1 MDREKRSV
9 HRGEA
14 GEGEGGEEAGQR
26 HLTGCQS
33 PRAVLFPGP
42 VGDEPGRK
50 KGGAGPLEGEPGEAP
65 PGRSGGEPG
74 LAGWPGAAAAAGWA
88 VEE

>member
-1 MDREKRSV
+1 M

-14 GEGEGGEEAGQR
+14 EEGEVGEEAGQR
-26 HLTGCQS
+26 HLTAGQC

-42 VGDEPGRK
+42 VGDELGRK

-65 PGRSGGEPG
+65 RGRSGGEPG
-74 LAGWPGAAAAAGWA
+74 PAGWPCAAAGGA

>member
-9 HRGEA
+9 RRGEA
-14 GEGEGGEEAGQR
+14 EEGEVGGEAAQR

-33 PRAVLFPGP
+33 PWTVPFPGP
-42 VGDEPGRK
+42 DGDEPGRK

-74 LAGWPGAAAAAGWA
+74 PAGWPGAAGGAA
-88 VEE
+88 EE